1 MEQLIAPRYAIYRVR
16 GMHWVQERAVR
27 ADMPLAYASP
37 DRKRLEATQTTPPSS
52 ASATLDH
59 QLRVSLYQ
67 ACFAREQLTLNL
79 PLGEELV
86 QLVPLIY

>member
-16 GMHWVQERAVR
+16 GMQWVQERVVR

-37 DRKRLEATQTTPPSS
+37 DRKRCKATQTTPPAS

-59 QLRVSLYQ
+59 QLRASRYQ
-67 ACFAREQLTLNL
+67 ACSAREQPPLNL